1 MLHAIFPFL
10 LCAGLAHGQA
20 PSDKELGRKAL
31 ETVLTQIKSRD
42 SDVRGM
48 AVDILGQT
56 GNKSAAGILKKLLS
70 DSDRHT
76 RLSAAE
82 ALWNLGDQSGLKVVY
97 AVINDVPAQEPV
109 VNSPLEELKIISQN
123 KIREHAIEA
132 LARMRGEKA
141 ADALFSLKNDTYGS
155 IRDVAARELARLG
168 YADELAQFLDAV
180 GSEDEAIRFEGA
192 NILAKIC
199 NPDTVEPLRGLLGGE
214 RSMRVRIAALDAMKC
229 MNGKKNAIPEL
240 LRLAD
245 EPNPT
250 IKFKAVTALG
260 VIRDKKAFEKL
271 TEIYGAT
278 NDIALKIAALK
289 GLMNGGVKPDESV
302 LTRAFDSNSQEV
314 KLEALKVLRG
324 MPDADAR
331 QYLAAALNDDSVTVR
346 LGAALQILKRYAKKK

>member
-1 MLHAIFPFL
+1 M
-10 LCAGLAHGQA
+10 CAGLAYGQTL
-20 PSDKELGRKAL
+20 SDKELGRKAL

-56 GNKSAAGILKKLLS
+56 GNKSAAGVLRKLLS
-70 DSDRHT
+70 DADRHT

-82 ALWNLGDQSGLKVVY
+82 ALWNLGDLSGLKAVY
-97 AVINDVPAQEPV
+97 AVINDIPAQGTL
-109 VNSPLEELKIISQN
+109 VNSPLAELKIISQN

-132 LARMRGEKA
+132 LARMQGEKA
-141 ADALFSLKNDTYGS
+141 SDALFSLKNDTYGS

-168 YADELAQFLDAV
+168 YADELAQFVDAV
-180 GSEDEAIRFEGA
+180 GSEDEAIRYEGA
-192 NILAKIC
+192 NMLAKIC
-199 NPDTVEPLRGLLGGE
+199 NPDTVEPLRALLGGE

-229 MNGKKNAIPEL
+229 MNGKKNALPEL

-250 IKFKAVTALG
+250 IKFKAVAALG
-260 VIRDKKAFEKL
+260 IIRDKKAFEKL
-271 TEIYGAT
+271 REIYGAT
-278 NDIALKIAALK
+278 NDIALKIAALR
-289 GLMNGGVKPDESV
+289 GLMSGGVSPDENV

-324 MPDADAR
+324 IPDADAR
-331 QYLAAALNDDSVTVR
+331 QYLGAALNDESVSVR
-346 LGAALQILKRYAKKK
+346 LGAALQILKRYAKKQ